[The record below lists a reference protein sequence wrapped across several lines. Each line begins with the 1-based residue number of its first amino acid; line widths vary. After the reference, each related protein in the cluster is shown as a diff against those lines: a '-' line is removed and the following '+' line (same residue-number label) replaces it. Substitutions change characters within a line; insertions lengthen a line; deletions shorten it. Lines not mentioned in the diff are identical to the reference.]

1 MSNPNDTSGA
11 GLEGILQ
18 FGQSL
23 AQNFFQFVNQQGAV
37 PGKVPTMPE
46 SVTLPGAE
54 RMLELQRD
62 LAARHAALW
71 SGLMQSK
78 PGETPQPVVAP
89 PPGDRRFSAPEWN
102 ESPVFD
108 YLRQA
113 YLINAEFL
121 GRVSDSLPIEDGR
134 AKERIQFLTRQ
145 YVDAMA
151 PSNFAATN
159 PEFLKTAVETKGES
173 ITRGIQNL
181 LKDLEKGRI
190 SMTDDSAFD
199 VGRNLA
205 VTPGSVIYE

>member
-78 PGETPQPVVAP
+78 PGETRSRWL
-89 PPGDRRFSAPEWN
+89 RRRRAI
-102 ESPVFD
+102 
-108 YLRQA
+108 A
-113 YLINAEFL
+113 
-121 GRVSDSLPIEDGR
+121 VSRRRNGTR
-134 AKERIQFLTRQ
+134 ARC
-145 YVDAMA
+145 
-151 PSNFAATN
+151 
-159 PEFLKTAVETKGES
+159 S
-173 ITRGIQNL
+173 ITS
-181 LKDLEKGRI
+181 GRRI
-190 SMTDDSAFD
+190 
-199 VGRNLA
+199 
-205 VTPGSVIYE
+205 